1 MKTLTREAITES
13 LGIMR
18 DNDILPSLI
27 AESLQ
32 KRLSEIELTEDDFK
46 RILTEVIK
54 EYRKSL
60 VEAGEAVGNVAAQSI
75 GEPGTQMTLKTFHY
89 AGVAELNVTLG
100 LPRLIEIVDAR
111 KNPSTPMMTVYFE
124 DEYATDPVKAREVA
138 QRIELTKIDNIAQT
152 IEFDLLNRTIV
163 VRLSPDLME
172 DKGITPQL
180 VVSKLKI
187 LRKIDLE
194 LDEKRGVI
202 YIRMQ
207 SEDFGDYPKLLEKVR
222 STPIKGVKGIKRVM
236 IRKEVTE
243 GGKEEYILY
252 TEGTNLSQVI
262 KVTGVDSTRTTSNNV
277 HEIAETFGIEA
288 ARNALIRE
296 AQEVLGEQ
304 GLDVD
309 VRHIML
315 VSDLMTRTG
324 EIRQIGRHG
333 ISGEKE
339 SVLARAA
346 FEVTV
351 KHLLDASVSGEEDL
365 LNGITENVIV
375 GQTIPLGTGFIDLYM
390 SSGNKEKKPL
400 SVSETINDKVA

>member
-1 MKTLTREAITES
+1 MMMKNLTNDDIAES
-13 LGIMR
+13 LNLVR
-18 DNDILPSLI
+18 DNGILPSLI
-27 AESLQ
+27 TESLQ
-32 KRLSEIELTEDDFK
+32 KRLSQIELTDEDFR

-60 VEAGEAVGNVAAQSI
+60 VEPGEAVGNVAAQSI

-124 DEYATDPVKAREVA
+124 KEYATDAVKAREVA
-138 QRIELTKIDNIAQT
+138 QRIELTKIDNIAQS

-163 VRLSPDLME
+163 VKLAQDLME

-194 LDEKRGVI
+194 LDEKRGII

-222 STPIKGVKGIKRVM
+222 STPIKGIKGIKRVM
-236 IRKEVTE
+236 IRKEATE
-243 GGKEEYILY
+243 NGKEEYILY

-262 KVTGVDSTRTTSNNV
+262 KVLGVDSTRTTSNNI

-288 ARNALIRE
+288 ARNALIHE

-390 SSGNKEKKPL
+390 SRGNKEKPPQP
-400 SVSETINDKVA
+400 VP

>member
-1 MKTLTREAITES
+1 MKTVTKEEITES
-13 LGIMR
+13 LSIIR
-18 DNDILPSLI
+18 DNGILPSLI
-27 AESLQ
+27 AESLL
-32 KRLSEIELTEDDFK
+32 KRLSQIELTDDDFK

-60 VEAGEAVGNVAAQSI
+60 VEPGEAVGNVAAQSI

-124 DEYATDPVKAREVA
+124 DEYATDPVKARDVA
-138 QRIELTKIDNIAQT
+138 QRIELTKIDNIAQS

-163 VRLSPDLME
+163 VRLAQDLME

-180 VVSKLKI
+180 VISKLKI

-194 LDEKRGVI
+194 LDEKRGII
-202 YIRMQ
+202 YIKMQ

-222 STPIKGVKGIKRVM
+222 STPIKGIKGIKRVM
-236 IRKEVTE
+236 IRKEATE

-262 KVTGVDSTRTTSNNV
+262 KVTGVDSTRTISNNV

-288 ARNALIRE
+288 ARNGLIHE

-390 SSGNKEKKPL
+390 SRGNKEKQP
-400 SVSETINDKVA
+400 

>member
-1 MKTLTREAITES
+1 MKILSQEEISQSLDQIREQGMLPASIVES
-13 LGIMR
+13 VNR
-18 DNDILPSLI
+18 
-27 AESLQ
+27 
-32 KRLSEIELTEDDFK
+32 KLSGIELTDDEFK
-46 RILTEVIK
+46 RIVSDVIR
-54 EYRKSL
+54 EYRRSL
-60 VEAGEAVGNVAAQSI
+60 VEPGEAVGNVAAQSI

-111 KNPSTPMMTVYFE
+111 KIPSTPMMTVYLEEEF
-124 DEYATDPVKAREVA
+124 AADPARAREVA
-138 QRIELTKIDNIAQT
+138 QRIELTRIDNIAQG

-163 VRLSPDLME
+163 VKLAQELIE

-180 VVSKLKI
+180 VVSKLKG
-187 LRKIDLE
+187 LRKIELD
-194 LDEKRGVI
+194 LDEKRRTV
-202 YIRMQ
+202 YIRIQ
-207 SEDFGDYPKLLEKVR
+207 SEDFGDYHKLLERVR
-222 STPIKGVKGIKRVM
+222 STAIKGVKGVKRVI
-236 IRKEVTE
+236 IRKERVPS
-243 GGKEEYILY
+243 GKEEYVLY

-262 KVTGVDSTRTTSNNV
+262 KVLGVDSTRTISNNI
-277 HEIAETFGIEA
+277 HEISETLGIEA

-296 AQEVLGEQ
+296 AKDVLEEQ

-309 VRHIML
+309 IRHIML
-315 VSDLMTRTG
+315 VADLMTRTG

-351 KHLLDASVSGEEDL
+351 KHLLDASVAGEEDL

-390 SSGNKEKKPL
+390 SSGSKEK
-400 SVSETINDKVA
+400 

>member
-1 MKTLTREAITES
+1 MKTLSQEEVSQSLDRVKEQEMLPASIVES
-13 LGIMR
+13 V
-18 DNDILPSLI
+18 N
-27 AESLQ
+27 
-32 KRLSEIELTEDDFK
+32 KKLSGIELTDDEFK
-46 RILTEVIK
+46 RIVSDVVR
-54 EYRKSL
+54 EYRRSL
-60 VEAGEAVGNVAAQSI
+60 VEPGEAVGNVAAQSI

-111 KNPSTPMMTVYFE
+111 KIPSTPMMTVYLE
-124 DEYATDPVKAREVA
+124 EEYAADPVKAREVA
-138 QRIELTKIDNIAQT
+138 QRIELTRIDNIAQS

-163 VRLSPDLME
+163 VKLAQDLIE

-180 VVSKLKI
+180 VVSKLKG
-187 LRKIDLE
+187 LRKIELD
-194 LDEKRGVI
+194 LDEKRRIV
-202 YIRMQ
+202 YIRIQ
-207 SEDFGDYPKLLEKVR
+207 SEDFGDYQKLLERVR
-222 STPIKGVKGIKRVM
+222 STAIKGVKGVKRVI
-236 IRKEVTE
+236 IRKERAPS
-243 GGKEEYILY
+243 GKEEYVLY

-262 KVTGVDSTRTTSNNV
+262 KVLGVDPTRTISNNI
-277 HEIAETFGIEA
+277 HEICETLGIEA
-288 ARNALIRE
+288 ARNSLIHE
-296 AQEVLGEQ
+296 ARNVLEEQ

-309 VRHIML
+309 IRHIML
-315 VSDLMTRTG
+315 VADLMTRTG

-351 KHLLDASVSGEEDL
+351 KHLLDASVAGEEDL

-390 SSGNKEKKPL
+390 SRGPKEK
-400 SVSETINDKVA
+400 

>member
-1 MKTLTREAITES
+1 
-13 LGIMR
+13 
-18 DNDILPSLI
+18 
-27 AESLQ
+27 
-32 KRLSEIELTEDDFK
+32 
-46 RILTEVIK
+46 VIK

>member
-1 MKTLTREAITES
+1 MMKTLSNEEISERLARIREV
-13 LGIMR
+13 G
-18 DNDILPSLI
+18 ILPSLI
-27 AESLQ
+27 SDNLE
-32 KRLSEIELTEDDFK
+32 KRLPELELTEVDFEK
-46 RILTEVIK
+46 VVSDVIR
-54 EYRKSL
+54 EYHRSL
-60 VEAGEAVGNVAAQSI
+60 VEPGEAVGNVAAQSI

-111 KNPSTPMMTVYFE
+111 KNPSTPMMTVYLE
-124 DEYATDPVKAREVA
+124 TEESSDPVKAREVA
-138 QRIELTKIDNIAQT
+138 QRIELTRIDNIAQG
-152 IEFDLLNRTIV
+152 IEVDLLNRAIV
-163 VRLSPDLME
+163 VKLAPDLME

-180 VVSKLKI
+180 VVTKLKV
-187 LRKIDLE
+187 LRKIDLD
-194 LDEKRGVI
+194 LDENKGII
-202 YIRMQ
+202 YIRIQ
-207 SEDFGDYPKLLEKVR
+207 SEEFGDYQKLLERIR

-236 IRKEVTE
+236 IRKEMTQR
-243 GGKEEYILY
+243 GKEEYLLY

-262 KVTGVDSTRTTSNNV
+262 KIPGVDSTRTTSNNV
-277 HEIAETFGIEA
+277 HEIAETLGIEA

-351 KHLLDASVSGEEDL
+351 KHLLDASVAGEEDL

-390 SSGNKEKKPL
+390 SRSGKGK
-400 SVSETINDKVA
+400 

>member
-1 MKTLTREAITES
+1 VKVLSQEEISKS
-13 LGIMR
+13 LGQAR
-18 DNDILPSLI
+18 EQGLLPASI
-27 AESLQ
+27 VENVN
-32 KRLSEIELTEDDFK
+32 KKLSGMELTHDEFK
-46 RILTEVIK
+46 KIISDVIR
-54 EYRKSL
+54 EYRRSL
-60 VEAGEAVGNVAAQSI
+60 VEPGEAVGNVAAQSI

-111 KNPSTPMMTVYFE
+111 KIPSTPMMTVYLE
-124 DEYATDPVKAREVA
+124 EEYSADPVRAREAA
-138 QRIELTKIDNIAQT
+138 QRIELTRIDNIAQS

-163 VRLSPDLME
+163 VKLAQELIE

-180 VVSKLKI
+180 VVNKLKG
-187 LRKIDLE
+187 LRKIELD
-194 LDEKRGVI
+194 LDEKRRMVF
-202 YIRMQ
+202 IRIQ
-207 SEDFGDYPKLLEKVR
+207 SEDFGDYQKLLERVR
-222 STPIKGVKGIKRVM
+222 STAIKGVKGVKRVI
-236 IRKEVTE
+236 IRKES
-243 GGKEEYILY
+243 GPSGKEEYVLY
-252 TEGTNLSQVI
+252 TEGTNLSQVM
-262 KVTGVDSTRTTSNNV
+262 KVVGVDSTRTISNNV
-277 HEIAETFGIEA
+277 HEICETLGIEA

-296 AQEVLGEQ
+296 ARDVLDEQ

-309 VRHIML
+309 IRHIML
-315 VSDLMTRTG
+315 VADLMTRTG

-351 KHLLDASVSGEEDL
+351 KHLLDASVAGEEDL

-390 SSGNKEKKPL
+390 SRGSK
-400 SVSETINDKVA
+400 DK

>member
-1 MKTLTREAITES
+1 MKVLSQEEISKS
-13 LGIMR
+13 LGQAR
-18 DNDILPSLI
+18 EQGLLPASI
-27 AESLQ
+27 VENVN
-32 KRLSEIELTEDDFK
+32 KKLSGMELTHDEFK
-46 RILTEVIK
+46 KIISDVIR
-54 EYRKSL
+54 EYRRSL
-60 VEAGEAVGNVAAQSI
+60 VEPGEAVGNVAAQSI

-111 KNPSTPMMTVYFE
+111 KIPSTPMMTVYLE
-124 DEYATDPVKAREVA
+124 EEYSADPVKAREAA
-138 QRIELTKIDNIAQT
+138 QRIELTRIDNIAQS

-163 VRLSPDLME
+163 VKLAQELIE

-180 VVSKLKI
+180 VVNKLKG
-187 LRKIDLE
+187 LRKIELD
-194 LDEKRGVI
+194 LDEKRRMVF
-202 YIRMQ
+202 IRIQ
-207 SEDFGDYPKLLEKVR
+207 SEDFGDYQKLLERVR
-222 STPIKGVKGIKRVM
+222 STAIKGVKGVKRVI
-236 IRKEVTE
+236 IRKES
-243 GGKEEYILY
+243 GPSGKEEYVLY
-252 TEGTNLSQVI
+252 TEGTNLSQVM
-262 KVTGVDSTRTTSNNV
+262 KVVGVDSTRTISNNV
-277 HEIAETFGIEA
+277 HEICETLGIEA

-296 AQEVLGEQ
+296 ARDVLDEQ

-309 VRHIML
+309 IRHIML
-315 VSDLMTRTG
+315 VADLMTRTG

-351 KHLLDASVSGEEDL
+351 KHLLDASVAGEEDL

-390 SSGNKEKKPL
+390 SRGSK
-400 SVSETINDKVA
+400 DK

>member
-1 MKTLTREAITES
+1 MKTLKKEEIAES
-13 LGIMR
+13 LNIIR
-18 DNDILPSLI
+18 DNGILPSLI
-27 AESLQ
+27 AENLQ
-32 KRLSEIELTEDDFK
+32 NRLSQIELTDEDFR

-60 VEAGEAVGNVAAQSI
+60 VEPGEAVGNVAAQSI

-138 QRIELTKIDNIAQT
+138 QRIELTKIDNIAQS

-163 VRLSPDLME
+163 VKLAQDLME

-222 STPIKGVKGIKRVM
+222 STPIKGIKGIKRVM
-236 IRKEVTE
+236 IRKEATE
-243 GGKEEYILY
+243 RGKEEYILY

-262 KVTGVDSTRTTSNNV
+262 KVSGVDSTRTISNNI

-288 ARNALIRE
+288 ARNALIHE

-390 SSGNKEKKPL
+390 SRGNKEKQSQP
-400 SVSETINDKVA
+400 VSDSIHTS

>member
-1 MKTLTREAITES
+1 MKTLSEEEISQGFVQIREA
-13 LGIMR
+13 GV
-18 DNDILPSLI
+18 LPSLI
-27 AESLQ
+27 LDNLH
-32 KRLSEIELTEDDFK
+32 KRLSELELTEADFK
-46 RILTEVIK
+46 RVVADVIR
-54 EYRKSL
+54 EYHRSL
-60 VEAGEAVGNVAAQSI
+60 VEPGEAVGNVAAQSI

-111 KNPSTPMMTVYFE
+111 KNPSTPMMTVYL
-124 DEYATDPVKAREVA
+124 DEEHSTDPAKARDVA
-138 QRIELTKIDNIAQT
+138 QRIELTRIDNIALS
-152 IEFDLLNRTIV
+152 IEVDLLNRAIV
-163 VRLSPDLME
+163 VKLAQDLME
-172 DKGITPQL
+172 DKGITPQF
-180 VVSKLKI
+180 VATKLKGI
-187 LRKIDLE
+187 RNIDMD
-194 LDEKRGVI
+194 LDENHGTI
-202 YIRMQ
+202 YIRTQ
-207 SEDFGDYPKLLEKVR
+207 SEDLGDYQKLLERVR
-222 STPIKGVKGIKRVM
+222 STPIRGVKGVKRVM
-236 IRKEVTE
+236 IRKEMTQK
-243 GGKEEYILY
+243 GKEEYLLY
-252 TEGTNLSQVI
+252 TEGTNLSQVM
-262 KVTGVDSTRTTSNNV
+262 KVVGVDSTRTTSNNV
-277 HEIAETFGIEA
+277 HEIAETLGIEA

-324 EIRQIGRHG
+324 EIQQIGRHG

-351 KHLLDASVSGEEDL
+351 KHLLDASVAGEEDL

-390 SSGNKEKKPL
+390 SRSNKEK
-400 SVSETINDKVA
+400 

>member
-1 MKTLTREAITES
+1 MKVL
-13 LGIMR
+13 
-18 DNDILPSLI
+18 
-27 AESLQ
+27 
-32 KRLSEIELTEDDFK
+32 
-46 RILTEVIK
+46 
-54 EYRKSL
+54 
-60 VEAGEAVGNVAAQSI
+60 
-75 GEPGTQMTLKTFHY
+75 
-89 AGVAELNVTLG
+89 
-100 LPRLIEIVDAR
+100 
-111 KNPSTPMMTVYFE
+111 
-124 DEYATDPVKAREVA
+124 
-138 QRIELTKIDNIAQT
+138 
-152 IEFDLLNRTIV
+152 
-163 VRLSPDLME
+163 
-172 DKGITPQL
+172 
-180 VVSKLKI
+180 
-187 LRKIDLE
+187 
-194 LDEKRGVI
+194 
-202 YIRMQ
+202 
-207 SEDFGDYPKLLEKVR
+207 
-222 STPIKGVKGIKRVM
+222 
-236 IRKEVTE
+236 
-243 GGKEEYILY
+243 
-252 TEGTNLSQVI
+252 
-262 KVTGVDSTRTTSNNV
+262 GVDSTRTTSNNV

-390 SSGNKEKKPL
+390 SRGNKEKQPQP
-400 SVSETINDKVA
+400 VP

>member
-1 MKTLTREAITES
+1 MKTITKKEIAES
-13 LGIMR
+13 LGIIR
-18 DNDILPSLI
+18 DNDILPNLI
-27 AESLQ
+27 VESLE
-32 KRLSEIELTEDDFK
+32 KRLSQYELTEDDFK
-46 RILTEVIK
+46 KITTEVIK
-54 EYRKSL
+54 EYRRSL
-60 VEAGEAVGNVAAQSI
+60 VEPGEAVGNVAAQSI

-124 DEYATDPVKAREVA
+124 DEYATDPVKARDVA
-138 QRIELTKIDNIAQT
+138 QRIELTKIDNIAQS
-152 IEFDLLNRTIV
+152 IEFDLLNRAII
-163 VRLSPDLME
+163 VRLARDLME

-180 VVSKLKI
+180 VVSKLKV
-187 LRKIDLE
+187 LRKVDLE

-202 YIRMQ
+202 HIKMQ
-207 SEDFGDYPKLLEKVR
+207 SEDFGDYPKLLERVR
-222 STPIKGVKGIKRVM
+222 STPIKGIKGIKRVM
-236 IRKEVTE
+236 IRKEATQS
-243 GGKEEYILY
+243 GKEEYILY

-262 KVTGVDSTRTTSNNV
+262 KVSGVDSTRTISNNV

-288 ARNALIRE
+288 ARNALIHE

-304 GLDVD
+304 GLDVN

-390 SSGNKEKKPL
+390 SRGNKEKQ
-400 SVSETINDKVA
+400 S

>member
-1 MKTLTREAITES
+1 MKTLTKEEIGES
-13 LGIMR
+13 LNVIR
-18 DNDILPSLI
+18 DNGILPSLI
-27 AESLQ
+27 TESLQ
-32 KRLSEIELTEDDFK
+32 KRLSQIEITGEDFK

-60 VEAGEAVGNVAAQSI
+60 VEPGEAVGNVAAQSI

-124 DEYATDPVKAREVA
+124 DEYATDPIKAREVA
-138 QRIELTKIDNIAQT
+138 QRIELTKIDNIAQS

-163 VRLSPDLME
+163 VKLAQDLMD
-172 DKGITPQL
+172 DKGITQQL

-194 LDEKRGVI
+194 LDEKRRVI

-222 STPIKGVKGIKRVM
+222 STPIKGIKGIKRVM
-236 IRKEVTE
+236 IRKEATE
-243 GGKEEYILY
+243 HGKEEYILY

-262 KVTGVDSTRTTSNNV
+262 KVSGVDSTRTISNNI

-288 ARNALIRE
+288 ARNALIHE

-390 SSGNKEKKPL
+390 SRGNKEKQPQPVPE
-400 SVSETINDKVA
+400 SVHTG

>member
-1 MKTLTREAITES
+1 MKTLTKREIVES
-13 LGIMR
+13 LNIIR

-27 AESLQ
+27 AENLE
-32 KRLSEIELTEDDFK
+32 KRLSQIELTEDDFK
-46 RILTEVIK
+46 RIVTEVIK

-60 VEAGEAVGNVAAQSI
+60 VEPGEAVGNVAAQSI

-124 DEYATDPVKAREVA
+124 DEYSTDPVKARDVA
-138 QRIELTKIDNIAQT
+138 QRIELTKIDNIAQS
-152 IEFDLLNRTIV
+152 IEFDLLNRAII
-163 VRLSPDLME
+163 VRLARDLME

-180 VVSKLKI
+180 VVSKLKV
-187 LRKIDLE
+187 LRKIDLD
-194 LDEKRGVI
+194 LDEKRGI
-202 YIRMQ
+202 IHIKMQ
-207 SEDFGDYPKLLEKVR
+207 SEDFSDYPKLLEKVR
-222 STPIKGVKGIKRVM
+222 STPIKGIKGIKRVM
-236 IRKEVTE
+236 IRKEVTQS
-243 GGKEEYILY
+243 GKEEYILY

-262 KVTGVDSTRTTSNNV
+262 KVSGVDSTRTISNNV

-288 ARNALIRE
+288 ARNALIHE

-390 SSGNKEKKPL
+390 SRGNKEKQP
-400 SVSETINDKVA
+400 